1 MEIIK
6 DWIEIIF
13 LLNIG
18 QYILIMSKRN
28 VQDHEKEEIFK
39 NGKFGNQIFL
49 S

>member
-1 MEIIK
+1 MEIIT

-18 QYILIMSKRN
+18 QYTLIMSKRN

-39 NGKFGNQIFL
+39 KCKVWK
-49 S
+49 